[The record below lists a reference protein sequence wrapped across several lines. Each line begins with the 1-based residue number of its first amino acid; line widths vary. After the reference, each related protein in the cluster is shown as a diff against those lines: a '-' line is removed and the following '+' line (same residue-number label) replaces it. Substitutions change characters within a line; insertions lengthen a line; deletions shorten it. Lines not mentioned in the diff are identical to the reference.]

1 MPSGAGTPPSAG
13 GPDLTG
19 PGCHAV
25 VVGTGRYPGDRLR
38 DLSAAVPSAEALAET
53 LRTHCGMSDRVR
65 VLTNPASPSDVLEA
79 LAEAADR
86 AAPTEERPESGIV
99 VFCFV
104 GHGLRG
110 PGGRLYLA
118 TAATKSLTDT
128 AHSVPYAEI
137 ERYLS
142 DAAADP
148 VLILDCCFAGNARE
162 PDRAP
167 APDPFGASRPQGSY
181 LLGSAQRNT
190 LAYAPE
196 GAEYTLFTGHLL
208 KLLRDGDAGA
218 ARLMT
223 LGGVYRLLDQR
234 LQGEGARPYG
244 GGTARM
250 AELVLT
256 VNRRYPAQ
264 PAPDGPSAPDDD
276 ADAVCPYPGLRPF
289 LPEQHHLFFGREEL
303 TERLLARVA
312 ATRPGEPLV
321 LLGNSGVGKSSLLRA
336 GLSVAAQRAGL
347 GPVCLVPAPGARPF
361 RRLAEAWARAVDRPV
376 ADVVGDLEQ
385 GRFTPAE
392 PGVRRGPVPG
402 VLVVDQLEQYF
413 THGADEAERARF
425 AAALTAADGPRVVL
439 ALRADYHG
447 DVLGDPHLAPFA
459 ERDHFVV
466 PALND
471 AEIEA
476 AVVEP
481 ARYAGLRWEAGVPRI
496 LMREVNEE
504 RRGGRTGD
512 AAALPYLAYVLQEIW
527 LRRRGTTL
535 TYAAYQE
542 AGGIRDAVA
551 RAADR
556 IHDGLDDDGRGRLR
570 TLMLAMVQVADGEGR
585 LVRRRVPRQELTG
598 ARDLL
603 RLLADAHLVVVDED
617 GGAQLGHDSLL
628 YAWQRLTGWIEEA
641 RGDLLRLRRLTAAAE
656 GWDEGGRGPSG
667 LWRGFD
673 LSEARELTAGRTA
686 GAAPVRQVARD
697 FVTASERSERRRRRA
712 VRTWV
717 SVLSALTLVA
727 ASLAGWAFHENGRA
741 ASRERA
747 LIARELAGRADR
759 IRDRDPGTALRLSLA
774 AYRTAETPETRSSLY
789 ASAITLTPVHLT
801 PEKPHREPVLNLAYR
816 ADGKALAASHRDGR
830 VQLWDLTDPERPA
843 EAGRFRLKGRP
854 ALAHHPA
861 KPLLAAQTGKELTLW
876 NTADPDHP
884 ERLARLPVEGSEAT
898 FSVAFS
904 ADGRTLASGG
914 DKGRLRLW
922 DVSDPARPAL
932 RARRTLADAELI
944 SLAFTRD
951 GHHLIT
957 GNGNGNGPGEGGHPA
972 QVRLWDLSDP
982 GRPVL
987 RDTERAAS
995 VMSVAAHPRRDLVV
1009 SNGGGGETA
1018 WWRVVDGRQ
1027 LQRVSAEDGLGGWGS
1042 YDGMPQLAFSPDGR
1056 FLAGADRDDGV
1067 RRLRATAE
1075 PAELA
1080 QAEPDLG
1087 VLSAGQPVQTVAYSP
1102 DSRYL
1107 AAGEV
1112 GGEIR
1117 LWTEHAWAPALPG
1130 YLPLQ
1135 EVAGTGPVSADGRLL
1150 ITKTEEADYSQT
1162 TRIWTIGEHG
1172 SPKPRYTLPK
1182 DWEANWFLTG
1192 RAGDPVL
1199 LAHHWAGG
1207 LDHTLQLW
1215 RFGTQGPP
1223 RRSTSIRYTADV
1235 SHITVSP
1242 DGRLLAVGSREER
1255 AIALW
1260 DIGDPAKPVRRA
1272 DIPTQAKGGLLDT
1285 GTLWFAGP
1293 HTVVTVEG
1301 EWHLRLWDV
1310 SDPGRPRKGDKIE
1323 DAALGEGAMY
1333 DDDSKLLITE
1343 ESGDTIRLYDL
1354 SQPARAVEGAR
1365 VPAAPGSYFPAGKD
1379 QLATAV
1385 ADGTIEF
1392 WDVSDPGEPR
1402 KKDET
1407 VRLDRAITS
1416 LDLTADGRHA
1426 ITGNPYRIWSLGGDG
1441 RWATPEFATLQGAES
1456 VRLPAGESWLAVTT
1470 VTDAPGL
1477 SNERHTYILD
1487 YDTDRL
1493 YEAMCRSQPVNLP
1506 KDRWNALFPHL
1517 EHRLSCTEG
1526 E

>member
-1 MPSGAGTPPSAG
+1 M
-13 GPDLTG
+13 
-19 PGCHAV
+19 
-25 VVGTGRYPGDRLR
+25 
-38 DLSAAVPSAEALAET
+38 PSAEALAET
-53 LRTHCGMSDRVR
+53 LRTHCGMGDRVR
-65 VLTNPASPSDVLEA
+65 LLMDPASPSDVLEA
-79 LAEAADR
+79 LGEAIDR

-104 GHGLRG
+104 GDGLRG

-137 ERYLS
+137 ERYLA

-162 PDRAP
+162 PGRAP
-167 APDPFGASRPQGSY
+167 APFPFGASRPQGSY

-190 LAYAPE
+190 LAYAPK
-196 GAEYTLFTGHLL
+196 GARYTLFTGHLL
-208 KLLRDGDAGA
+208 KLLRAGDAGA
-218 ARLMT
+218 ARLLT

-234 LQGEGARPYG
+234 LQGEAARPHG

-256 VNRRYPAQ
+256 ANRRYPAR
-264 PAPDGPSAPDDD
+264 PAADGPAAPDDD
-276 ADAVCPYPGLRPF
+276 ADAACPYPGLRPF
-289 LPEQHHLFFGREEL
+289 LPEQHHLFFGREEM

-312 ATRPGEPLV
+312 STRPGEPLV
-321 LLGNSGVGKSSLLRA
+321 LIGNSGVGKSSLLRA
-336 GLSVAAQRAGL
+336 GLSVAAQRAAL

-361 RRLAEAWARAVDRPV
+361 RRLAEAWAQAVGRPV
-376 ADVVGDLEQ
+376 NEVVRDLEQ
-385 GRFTPAE
+385 GRFPRPEPAA
-392 PGVRRGPVPG
+392 GGRPVPG

-425 AAALTAADGPRVVL
+425 AAALTATDGPRVVL

-459 ERDHFVV
+459 VRDHFVV

-476 AVVEP
+476 AIVEP
-481 ARYAGLRWEAGVPRI
+481 ARYAGLEWEAGVPRI
-496 LMREVNEE
+496 LLREVNEE

-556 IHDGLDDDGRGRLR
+556 IHDGLDEDCRQRLR
-570 TLMLAMVQVADGEGR
+570 ALMLAMVQVADGEGR
-585 LVRRRVPRQELTG
+585 LVRRRVPREELTG
-598 ARDLL
+598 AQHLL
-603 RLLADAHLVVVDED
+603 RLLADAHLVVVDEE

-628 YAWQRLTGWIEEA
+628 YAWERLTGWIEEA

-673 LSEARELTAGRTA
+673 LLEARELAAGA
-686 GAAPVRQVARD
+686 AAPVRQVVRD
-697 FVTASERSERRRRRA
+697 FVAASDAAEWRRRRA
-712 VRTWV
+712 VRAWV

-741 ASRERA
+741 ANRELT

-801 PEKPHREPVLNLAYR
+801 PQEPHREVIMNLAYR
-816 ADGKALAASHRDGR
+816 SDGNALAASHQDGR
-830 VQLWDLTDPERPA
+830 VQLWDLTDPRRPA
-843 EAGRFRLKGRP
+843 EGGRFRMKGP
-854 ALAHHPA
+854 SALAHHPR
-861 KPLLAAQTGKELTLW
+861 KPLLAAQTGTELTLW
-876 NTADPDHP
+876 NTADPHRP
-884 ERLARLPVEGSEAT
+884 QRLARLPVEGSETT

-904 ADGRTLASGG
+904 RDGRTLASGS

-922 DVSDPARPAL
+922 DVSHPARPEL
-932 RARRTLADAELI
+932 RAQRTVADAELI

-957 GNGNGNGPGEGGHPA
+957 GNGNEPGSDGRSA
-972 QVRLWDLSDP
+972 QVQLWDLTDP
-982 GRPVL
+982 DQPVV
-987 RDTERAAS
+987 RDTERTDS

-1009 SNGGGGETA
+1009 SNGGGGKTA
-1018 WWRVVDGRQ
+1018 WWKVVDGRQ
-1027 LQRVSAEDGLGGWGS
+1027 LRRVSAEDYSDRWGG

-1056 FLAGADRDDGV
+1056 FLAGADRDSGV
-1067 RRLRATAE
+1067 RRLSATATA
-1075 PAELA
+1075 AELA
-1080 QAEPDLG
+1080 ETKPELAG
-1087 VLSAGQPVQTVAYSP
+1087 LSAGQPVQSVAYSP

-1107 AAGEV
+1107 AAGEA

-1117 LWTEHAWAPALPG
+1117 LWADHAWAPALPG
-1130 YLPLQ
+1130 YLPPH
-1135 EVAGTGPVSADGRLL
+1135 EMRGTSPISADGRLL
-1150 ITKTEEADYSQT
+1150 ITREDHERDDAT
-1162 TRIWTIGEHG
+1162 TIRIWTIGDNG
-1172 SPKPRYTLPK
+1172 SAKPRYTLPEG
-1182 DWEANWFLTG
+1182 WEANWFLTG
-1192 RAGDPVL
+1192 RDGGPVL

-1207 LDHTLQLW
+1207 LDHTLQFW
-1215 RFGTQGPP
+1215 QFGAESPP
-1223 RRSTSIRYTADV
+1223 RRSTSIRYAASV
-1235 SHITVSP
+1235 PHFAVSP
-1242 DGRLLAVGSREER
+1242 DNRLLIVGSPKEP

-1260 DIGDPAKPVRRA
+1260 DISDPAKPVHRA
-1272 DIPTQAKGGLLDT
+1272 DIPARADGNLLET
-1285 GTLWFAGP
+1285 GSLWFAGP

-1301 EWHLRLWDV
+1301 WRLRLWDV
-1310 SDPGRPRKGDKIE
+1310 SDPRHPRESGMIE
-1323 DAALGEGAMY
+1323 DAALGKGALY
-1333 DDDSKLLITE
+1333 DDVSELLITE
-1343 ESGDTIRLYDL
+1343 EPGDTIRLHDL
-1354 SQPARAVEGAR
+1354 SEPARPEEGAR
-1365 VPAAPGSYFPAGKD
+1365 IPAAPGSYFPAGKD
-1379 QLATAV
+1379 QLASAV

-1392 WDVSDPGEPR
+1392 WDVSDPRNPT
-1402 KKDET
+1402 KKHET
-1407 VRLDRAITS
+1407 VRLDRAIKS
-1416 LDLTADGRHA
+1416 LELTPDGRHA
-1426 ITGNPYRIWSLGGDG
+1426 ITGHPYRIWSLGRDG
-1441 RWATPEFATLQGAES
+1441 RWVTPEFATLEGADS
-1456 VRLPAGESWLAVTT
+1456 VRLPPGGSWLAVTAK
-1470 VTDAPGL
+1470 TDASGL
-1477 SNERHTYILD
+1477 TNGKNTYILD

-1493 YEAMCRSQPVNLP
+1493 YEAICRSQPVSLSE
-1506 KDRWNALFPHL
+1506 DRWKALFPHL
-1517 EHRLSCTEG
+1517 EHRDSCADG

>member
-1 MPSGAGTPPSAG
+1 M
-13 GPDLTG
+13 
-19 PGCHAV
+19 
-25 VVGTGRYPGDRLR
+25 VVGTGRHPGDRLH
-38 DLSAAVPSAEALAET
+38 DLPAAVPSAQALAET
-53 LRTHCGMSDRVR
+53 LRTHCGMGDRVR
-65 VLTNPASPSDVLEA
+65 VLTDPASPSEVLEA

-128 AHSVPYAEI
+128 AHAVPYAEI
-137 ERYLS
+137 ERYLG

-190 LAYAPE
+190 LAYAPV

-208 KLLRDGDAGA
+208 KLLREGDAGA
-218 ARLMT
+218 PRLLT

-234 LQGEGARPYG
+234 LQGEAARPYG

-256 VNRRYPAQ
+256 TNRRYPAQ
-264 PAPDGPSAPDDD
+264 PAPDATPAPDDD

-289 LPEQHHLFFGREEL
+289 LPEQHHLFFGREEM
-303 TERLLARVA
+303 TERLLARVTG
-312 ATRPGEPLV
+312 TRPGEPLV
-321 LLGNSGVGKSSLLRA
+321 LIGNSGVGKSSLLRA
-336 GLSVAAQRAGL
+336 GLSVATHRAGL

-361 RRLAEAWARAVDRPV
+361 RRLAEAWAQAVGHPV
-376 ADVVGDLEQ
+376 DEVVRDLEQ
-385 GRFTPAE
+385 GRFTRA
-392 PGVRRGPVPG
+392 GSGARGGPVPG

-413 THGADEAERARF
+413 THGAAEAERGRF
-425 AAALTAADGPRVVL
+425 AAALTATDGPRVVL

-471 AEIEA
+471 EEIEA
-476 AVVEP
+476 AIVEP
-481 ARYAGLRWEAGVPRI
+481 ARYAGLQWEAGVPRI
-496 LMREVNEE
+496 LLREVNEE

-535 TYAAYQE
+535 TYAAYQQ
-542 AGGIRDAVA
+542 AVGIRDAVA

-556 IHDGLDDDGRGRLR
+556 IHDGLGEDGRQRLR
-570 TLMLAMVQVADGEGR
+570 VLMLAMVQVADGEGR
-585 LVRRRVPRQELTG
+585 LVRRRVPREEL
-598 ARDLL
+598 ADAQDLL

-628 YAWQRLTGWIEEA
+628 HAWERLTGWIEEV

-667 LWRGFD
+667 LWRGID
-673 LSEARELTAGRTA
+673 LREARELAAGRTA
-686 GAAPVRQVARD
+686 GAAPVRQVVRD
-697 FVTASERSERRRRRA
+697 FVAASDAAERRRRRA
-712 VRTWV
+712 VRAWV
-717 SVLSALTLVA
+717 SVLSVLTLVA
-727 ASLAGWAFHENGRA
+727 ASLAGWAFYENGQA

-789 ASAITLTPVHLT
+789 AAAIALTPVHLT
-801 PEKPHREPVLNLAYR
+801 PAEPHREPVLNLAYR
-816 ADGKALAASHRDGR
+816 PDGKALAASHRNGR
-830 VQLWDLTDPERPA
+830 VQLWDLSDPGRPG
-843 EAGRFRLKGRP
+843 EGGRFRVKGRP
-854 ALAHHPA
+854 ALAHHPSE
-861 KPLLAAQTGKELTLW
+861 PLLAAQTGTELTLW
-876 NTADPDHP
+876 NTADPERP
-884 ERLARLPVEGSEAT
+884 KRLAQLPVEGSRTT

-904 ADGRTLASGG
+904 GDGRTLASGG

-932 RARRTLADAELI
+932 RAQRTVAEAELT

-957 GNGNGNGPGEGGHPA
+957 GNGNGPGADGHPA
-972 QVRLWDLSDP
+972 QVRLWDLTDP

-987 RDTERAAS
+987 RDTEQTAS
-995 VMSVAAHPRRDLVV
+995 VTSVAAHPRRDLVV
-1009 SNGGGGETA
+1009 ANGGGGKTV
-1018 WWRVVDGRQ
+1018 WWKVTDGRE
-1027 LQRVSAEDGLGGWGS
+1027 LLRVPAEDYRDIWGG

-1056 FLAGADRDDGV
+1056 FLAGADREDGV

-1075 PAELA
+1075 AVELA
-1080 QAEPDLG
+1080 QIKPELN
-1087 VLSAGQPVQTVAYSP
+1087 VLSAGQPVQSVAYSP

-1117 LWTEHAWAPALPG
+1117 LWTERVGAPALPG
-1130 YLPLQ
+1130 FLPGH
-1135 EVAGTGPVSADGRLL
+1135 EVAGTGPISADGRLL
-1150 ITKTEEADYSQT
+1150 ITQEDEPDLSTT
-1162 TRIWTIGEHG
+1162 TRIWTIGDNG
-1172 SPKPRYTLPK
+1172 SPKPRHTLPE

-1192 RAGDPVL
+1192 RDGDPVL

-1207 LDHTLQLW
+1207 LEHTLQLW
-1215 RFGTQGPP
+1215 RFGAEGPP
-1223 RRSTSIRYTADV
+1223 HRSASIRLTADV
-1235 SHITVSP
+1235 PHITVSP

-1260 DIGDPAKPVRRA
+1260 DISDPAKPVRRA
-1272 DIPTQAKGGLLDT
+1272 DVPAQAKGGLFDT
-1285 GTLWFAGP
+1285 GSLWFAGP
-1293 HTVVTVEG
+1293 HTVVTVENG
-1301 EWHLRLWDV
+1301 WHLRFWDV
-1310 SDPGRPRKGDKIE
+1310 SDPDRPRMGDVIE
-1323 DAALGEGAMY
+1323 DAALRQGALY
-1333 DDDSKLLITE
+1333 DDVSKLLITE

-1354 SQPARAVEGAR
+1354 SRPARPVEGER
-1365 VPAAPGSYFPAGKD
+1365 IPAAPGSYFPAGKD
-1379 QLATAV
+1379 ELATAV

-1392 WDVSDPGEPR
+1392 WDVSDPRKPR
-1402 KKDET
+1402 KKRET

-1416 LDLTADGRHA
+1416 LAVTPDGRHA
-1426 ITGNPYRIWSLGGDG
+1426 ITGSPYRIWSLSRDG
-1441 RWATPEFATLQGAES
+1441 RWATPELATLDGAES
-1456 VRLPAGESWLAVTT
+1456 VRLPSGRSWLAVTAQI
-1470 VTDAPGL
+1470 DAPGL
-1477 SNERHTYILD
+1477 ANERSTYILD

-1493 YEAMCRSQPVNLP
+1493 YEAMCRSQPVSLS
-1506 KDRWNALFPHL
+1506 KDRWKALFPHL
-1517 EHRLSCTEG
+1517 EHRESCTEG

>member
-1 MPSGAGTPPSAG
+1 MPSGG

-25 VVGTGRYPGDRLR
+25 VVGTGRHPGDRLH
-38 DLSAAVPSAEALAET
+38 DLPAAVPSAEALAET
-53 LRTHCGMSDRVR
+53 LRTHCGMGDRVR

-79 LAEAADR
+79 LAEAIDR

-128 AHSVPYAEI
+128 AHAVPYAEI
-137 ERYLS
+137 ERYLG
-142 DAAADP
+142 DDAADP

-190 LAYAPE
+190 LAYAPK

-208 KLLRDGDAGA
+208 KLLREGDAGA
-218 ARLMT
+218 ARLLT

-234 LQGEGARPYG
+234 LQGEAARPYG

-256 VNRRYPAQ
+256 ANRRYPAR
-264 PAPDGPSAPDDD
+264 PAADGPAAPDDD

-289 LPEQHHLFFGREEL
+289 LPEQHHLFFGREEM
-303 TERLLARVA
+303 TERLLARVT

-321 LLGNSGVGKSSLLRA
+321 LIGNSGVGKSSLLRA
-336 GLSVAAQRAGL
+336 GLSVAAQHAGL

-361 RRLAEAWARAVDRPV
+361 RRLAEAWAQAVGRPL
-376 ADVVGDLEQ
+376 AEVVRDLEQ
-385 GRFTPAE
+385 GRFTRPE
-392 PGVRRGPVPG
+392 PGARGGPAPVPG

-425 AAALTAADGPRVVL
+425 AAALTATDGPRVVL

-447 DVLGDPHLAPFA
+447 DILGDPHLAPFA

-476 AVVEP
+476 AIVEP
-481 ARYAGLRWEAGVPRI
+481 ARYAGLEWEAGVPRI
-496 LMREVNEE
+496 LLREVNEE

-556 IHDGLDDDGRGRLR
+556 IHDGLDEDGRRRLR
-570 TLMLAMVQVADGEGR
+570 ALMLAMVQVADGEGR
-585 LVRRRVPRQELTG
+585 LVRRRVPREELAD

-628 YAWQRLTGWIEEA
+628 HAWERLTGWIEEA

-673 LSEARELTAGRTA
+673 LREARELAGGRTA
-686 GAAPVRQVARD
+686 GAAPVRQVVRD
-697 FVTASERSERRRRRA
+697 FVTASEAAERRRRRA
-712 VRTWV
+712 VRAWV
-717 SVLSALTLVA
+717 SVLSVLTLLA
-727 ASLAGWAFHENGRA
+727 ASLAGWAFHENGQA

-759 IRDRDPGTALRLSLA
+759 IRDHDPQTALRLSLA
-774 AYRTAETPETRSSLY
+774 AYRAAKTPETRSSLY

-801 PEKPHREPVLNLAYR
+801 PAEPHREPVLNLSYR
-816 ADGKALAASHRDGR
+816 SDGKALAASHRDGR
-830 VQLWDLTDPERPA
+830 VQLWDLSDPGRPA
-843 EAGRFRLKGRP
+843 EGGRFRVKGP
-854 ALAHHPA
+854 SALAHHPR
-861 KPLLAAQTGKELTLW
+861 KPLLAVQTGTELALW
-876 NTADPDHP
+876 NTADPHRP
-884 ERLARLPVEGSEAT
+884 KRLARLPVEGSEAT

-904 ADGRTLASGG
+904 GDGRTLASGS

-922 DVSDPARPAL
+922 DVSDPARPEL
-932 RARRTLADAELI
+932 RAQRTVADADLI

-957 GNGNGNGPGEGGHPA
+957 GNGNEPDSDGRSA
-972 QVRLWDLSDP
+972 QVRLWDLTDP
-982 GRPVL
+982 ARPVL
-987 RDTERAAS
+987 RDTERADS
-995 VMSVAAHPRRDLVV
+995 VTSVAVHPRRDLVV
-1009 SNGGGGETA
+1009 SNGGGGKTA
-1018 WWRVVDGRQ
+1018 WWHVVDRRD
-1027 LQRVSAEDGLGGWGS
+1027 LRRVPAEDYRDSWGD
-1042 YDGMPQLAFSPDGR
+1042 YGGMPQLAFSPDGR
-1056 FLAGADRDDGV
+1056 VLAGADRDIGV
-1067 RRLRATAE
+1067 RRLDATAE

-1080 QAEPDLG
+1080 RIEPELSG
-1087 VLSAGQPVQTVAYSP
+1087 LSAGQPVHSVAYSP
-1102 DSRYL
+1102 DSRHL
-1107 AAGEV
+1107 AAGEA

-1117 LWTEHAWAPALPG
+1117 LWTEYAWAPALPG
-1130 YLPLQ
+1130 YLPPH
-1135 EVAGTGPVSADGRLL
+1135 EMEGTSPVSADGRLL
-1150 ITKTEEADYSQT
+1150 ITKESEPDDSAT
-1162 TRIWTIGEHG
+1162 TRIWTIGDHG
-1172 SPKPRYTLPK
+1172 TVKPRHTLPE

-1192 RAGDPVL
+1192 RDGDPVL

-1215 RFGTQGPP
+1215 RFGAEGPP
-1223 RRSTSIRYTADV
+1223 RRSPGIRFTASV
-1235 SHITVSP
+1235 PHFAVSP
-1242 DGRLLAVGSREER
+1242 DNRLLTVGSPEER

-1260 DIGDPAKPVRRA
+1260 DIGDPAKPVHRA
-1272 DIPTQAKGGLLDT
+1272 DIPARADGGPLET
-1285 GTLWFAGP
+1285 GSLWFAGP
-1293 HTVVTVEG
+1293 HTVVTVEDG
-1301 EWHLRLWDV
+1301 WHLRLWDV
-1310 SDPGRPRKGDKIE
+1310 SDPRRPRKGAMIE
-1323 DAALGEGAMY
+1323 DAALSEGALY
-1333 DDDSKLLITE
+1333 DDVSELLITE
-1343 ESGDTIRLYDL
+1343 EPGDTIRLYDL
-1354 SQPARAVEGAR
+1354 SEPARPKKGATL
-1365 VPAAPGSYFPAGKD
+1365 PAAPGSYFPAGKD
-1379 QLATAV
+1379 RLASAV

-1392 WDVSDPGEPR
+1392 WDVSHPGKPAKEH
-1402 KKDET
+1402 ET
-1407 VRLDRAITS
+1407 VRLDRAIKS
-1416 LDLTADGRHA
+1416 LDLTPDGRHA
-1426 ITGNPYRIWSLGGDG
+1426 ITSPPYRIWSLGRDG
-1441 RWATPEFATLQGAES
+1441 RWVTPEFATLEGADS
-1456 VRLPAGESWLAVTT
+1456 VRLPADGSWLAVTAEI
-1470 VTDAPGL
+1470 DATGWT
-1477 SNERHTYILD
+1477 NEKRTYILD
-1487 YDTDRL
+1487 YDADRL
-1493 YEAMCRSQPVNLP
+1493 YEAMCRAQPVSLSQ
-1506 KDRWNALFPHL
+1506 DRWEALFPHL
-1517 EHRLSCTEG
+1517 DHRPSCD
-1526 E
+1526 

>member
-1 MPSGAGTPPSAG
+1 MPLGG

-19 PGCHAV
+19 PGCYAV
-25 VVGTGRYPGDRLR
+25 VVGTGRHPGDRLH
-38 DLSAAVPSAEALAET
+38 DLPSAVPSARALAET
-53 LRTHCGMSDRVR
+53 LRAHCGMGDRVR
-65 VLTNPASPSDVLEA
+65 VLTDPASPSEVLEA

-128 AHSVPYAEI
+128 AHAVPYAEI
-137 ERYLS
+137 ERYLG

-162 PDRAP
+162 PDHAP
-167 APDPFGASRPQGSY
+167 AQDPFGASRPQGSY
-181 LLGSAQRNT
+181 LLGSAQRNS
-190 LAYAPE
+190 LAYAAE
-196 GAEYTLFTGHLL
+196 GTEYTLFTGHLL
-208 KLLRDGDAGA
+208 KLLREGDAGA
-218 ARLMT
+218 SRLLT
-223 LGGVYRLLDQR
+223 LGGIYRLLDQR
-234 LQGEGARPYG
+234 LQGEAARPYG

-250 AELVLT
+250 AELVVT
-256 VNRRYPAQ
+256 TNRRYPA
-264 PAPDGPSAPDDD
+264 PLAPDVPRVPEDDS
-276 ADAVCPYPGLRPF
+276 DAVCPYPGLRPY
-289 LPEQHHLFFGREEL
+289 LPEQHHLFFGREEM

-312 ATRPGEPLV
+312 GTRPGKPLV
-321 LLGNSGVGKSSLLRA
+321 LIGNSGVGKSSLLRA
-336 GLSVAAQRAGL
+336 GLSVAAHRAGL

-361 RRLAEAWARAVDRPV
+361 RRLAEAWAQAVGRSV
-376 ADVVGDLEQ
+376 TEVVRDLEQ
-385 GRFTPAE
+385 GSFTREGSGAR
-392 PGVRRGPVPG
+392 GGPVPG

-413 THGADEAERARF
+413 THGADEAERGRF
-425 AAALTAADGPRVVL
+425 AAALAAADGPRVVL

-459 ERDHFVV
+459 EHDHFVV
-466 PALND
+466 PAMND
-471 AEIEA
+471 DEIEA

-481 ARYAGLRWEAGVPRI
+481 ARYAGLEWETGVPRI
-496 LMREVNEE
+496 LLREVNEE

-535 TYAAYQE
+535 TYAAYQQ

-556 IHDGLDDDGRGRLR
+556 IHDGLDEDGRQRLR

-585 LVRRRVPRQELTG
+585 LVRRRVPREEL
-598 ARDLL
+598 ADAQDLL

-628 YAWQRLTGWIEEA
+628 HAWERLTGWIEEV

-673 LSEARELTAGRTA
+673 LREAREPAAGRTA
-686 GAAPVRQVARD
+686 GAAPVRQVVRD
-697 FVTASERSERRRRRA
+697 FVAASDAAERHRRRA
-712 VRTWV
+712 VRAWV
-717 SVLSALTLVA
+717 SVLSVLTLVA
-727 ASLAGWAFHENGRA
+727 ASLAGWALHENRQA

-759 IRDRDPGTALRLSLA
+759 IRDRDPGTALHLSLA

-789 ASAITLTPVHLT
+789 AAAITLTPVHLT
-801 PEKPHREPVLNLAYR
+801 PAEPHREPVLSLAYR
-816 ADGKALAASHRDGR
+816 ADGRALAASHRDGR
-830 VQLWDLTDPERPA
+830 VQLWDLSDPKRPA
-843 EAGRFRLKGRP
+843 EGGRFRMKGRP
-854 ALAHHPA
+854 VLAHHPRE
-861 KPLLAAQTGKELTLW
+861 PLLAAQTGTELTLW
-876 NTADPDHP
+876 NTADPERP
-884 ERLARLPVEGSEAT
+884 ERLAHVPVEGSRTT

-904 ADGRTLASGG
+904 KDGRTLASGG

-922 DVSDPARPAL
+922 DVSDPARPVL
-932 RARRTLADAELI
+932 RTRRTVADADLI

-957 GNGNGNGPGEGGHPA
+957 GNGNAPSADGDPA
-972 QVRLWDLSDP
+972 KVRLWDLTDP

-987 RDTERAAS
+987 RDTEQAAS

-1009 SNGGGGETA
+1009 ANGGGGTTA
-1018 WWRVVDGRQ
+1018 WWQVVDGRE
-1027 LQRVSAEDGLGGWGS
+1027 LRRVTAEDGLTGWGG
-1042 YDGMPQLAFSPDGR
+1042 YYGMPQLAFSPDGR
-1056 FLAGADRDDGV
+1056 FLAGADRDTGV
-1067 RRLRATAE
+1067 RRLSTTAE
-1075 PAELA
+1075 AAELA
-1080 QAEPDLG
+1080 RIRQELG
-1087 VLSAGQPVQTVAYSP
+1087 VLSAGQPVQAVAYSP

-1117 LWTEHAWAPALPG
+1117 LWTERAWAPALPG
-1130 YLPLQ
+1130 YLPVQ
-1135 EVAGTGPVSADGRLL
+1135 EVAGTGPISADGRLL
-1150 ITKTEEADYSQT
+1150 ITKEDQPDSSTT
-1162 TRIWTIGEHG
+1162 TRIWTMGDHG
-1172 SPKPRYTLPK
+1172 SPEPRYTLPK

-1192 RAGDPVL
+1192 RDGDPVL
-1199 LAHHWAGG
+1199 LAHHWTGG

-1215 RFGTQGPP
+1215 RFDAEGPP
-1223 RRSTSIRYTADV
+1223 HRSASIRYTADV

-1242 DGRLLAVGSREER
+1242 DGSLLAVGSREER
-1255 AIALW
+1255 TIALW
-1260 DIGDPAKPVRRA
+1260 DISDPGNPVRRA
-1272 DIPTQAKGGLLDT
+1272 DIPAQAKGGLFDT
-1285 GTLWFAGP
+1285 GSLWFAGP
-1293 HTVVTVEG
+1293 HTVVTVEN
-1301 EWHLRLWDV
+1301 EWHLRFWDV
-1310 SDPGRPRKGDKIE
+1310 SDPDHPRRGDVIE
-1323 DAALGEGAMY
+1323 EAALRRGAMY
-1333 DDDSKLLITE
+1333 DDVSQLLVTE

-1354 SQPARAVEGAR
+1354 SQPARPVEGER
-1365 VPAAPGSYFPAGKD
+1365 IPAAPESYFPSGKD
-1379 QLATAV
+1379 ELATAV

-1392 WDVSDPGEPR
+1392 WDVSDPRKPR
-1402 KKDET
+1402 KKQET

-1416 LDLTADGRHA
+1416 LTATDDGHHA
-1426 ITGNPYRIWSLGGDG
+1426 ITGSPYRIWFLDRDG
-1441 RWATPEFATLQGAES
+1441 RWVTPEFATLQSAES
-1456 VRLPAGESWLAVTT
+1456 VRLPSDGSWLAVTT
-1470 VTDAPGL
+1470 KTDAPGL
-1477 SNERHTYILD
+1477 SNEQNTYILD

-1493 YEAMCRSQPVNLP
+1493 YEDMCRSQAVSLSE
-1506 KDRWNALFPHL
+1506 DRWKALFPHL
-1517 EHRLSCTEG
+1517 EHRDSCAAG